1 MHQVLYL
8 TRAKLSLSRAHTLNI
23 VKTAEYVTAL
33 GDCTVT
39 LFSAAKESKS
49 KEAIFHD
56 KAVRNDFPLDI
67 CVRRRSVFRALL
79 SLHRKYDVIYLR
91 DPFLWHVGCF
101 ARFIL
106 RKKVVFEVHGSHE
119 WWWAKPFWRFSIA
132 AAHGLL
138 FITKNLQE
146 YYNSAK
152 PQIVV
157 HTGGLDAADFEDR
170 PDIRE
175 LRSELSLPQN
185 ATIILYAG
193 SFLWPSKDMLVSL
206 IEKLPQ
212 SAILVVL
219 GVKKEEKQVLEKMA
233 RERNILHRLMVIGR
247 LTPSAVPPY
256 LLAADILIN
265 PLLIQYPGSVSSKL
279 FEYLAAGKPIV
290 SSGGAAVREI
300 LIDGQNALL
309 VDSPT
314 AEHFAH
320 AIKRIIENNNVRI
333 LLSKNALKDS
343 RAYTWQKR
351 AEVVSEFLKGIL

>member
-1 MHQVLYL
+1 MP
-8 TRAKLSLSRAHTLNI
+8 
-23 VKTAEYVTAL
+23 
-33 GDCTVT
+33 
-39 LFSAAKESKS
+39 
-49 KEAIFHD
+49 
-56 KAVRNDFPLDI
+56 AVF
-67 CVRRRSVFRALL
+67 F
-79 SLHRKYDVIYLR
+79 
-91 DPFLWHVGCF
+91 G
-101 ARFIL
+101 
-106 RKKVVFEVHGSHE
+106 
-119 WWWAKPFWRFSIA
+119 
-132 AAHGLL
+132 
-138 FITKNLQE
+138 
-146 YYNSAK
+146 
-152 PQIVV
+152 
-157 HTGGLDAADFEDR
+157 
-170 PDIRE
+170 
-175 LRSELSLPQN
+175 
-185 ATIILYAG
+185 
-193 SFLWPSKDMLVSL
+193 M
-206 IEKLPQ
+206 
-212 SAILVVL
+212 
-219 GVKKEEKQVLEKMA
+219 LEKMA